1 LSRRDAW
8 LAKLWHVRRVVS
20 SLPLFW
26 RVFAANAGVLVLAF
40 VGLVLAPVTV
50 SVPVAAGELLGLAA
64 GLAALLAANLV
75 LLRPVFGP
83 LDELAET
90 MRRHDPLSP
99 GARAAVSGD
108 PDVVGLAQTFNDMLD
123 RLESERRESA
133 RRALLAQEAERR
145 RIARE
150 LHDEVGGTL
159 TGVML
164 QIEGLAGT
172 IPEELRGQLEEL
184 RETARHGTEE
194 VRRIARRLRPDALD
208 ELGLQSAL
216 AALAGAFERQ
226 ARIPVVR
233 RLEQVA
239 SATPEEEL
247 VIYRVA
253 QEAMTNIARH
263 AGASW
268 ARLELRVSQDAIV
281 LTVADDGRGLRAG
294 ESASSHGI
302 RGMRERAMLVGGTLE
317 IDSRPERGTAITLT
331 IPR

>member
-1 LSRRDAW
+1 
-8 LAKLWHVRRVVS
+8 VS
-20 SLPLFW
+20 SLPLLW
-26 RVFAANAGVLVLAF
+26 RVFAANASVLALAF
-40 VGLVLAPVTV
+40 VALVFAPVTV
-50 SVPVAAGELLGLAA
+50 SVPVAAGELLGLVT
-64 GLAALLAANLV
+64 GLAVLLVANLV
-75 LLRPVFGP
+75 LLRSVFGP

-99 GARAAVSGD
+99 GTRAEVTGD
-108 PDVVGLAQTFNDMLD
+108 PDVVALAQTFNDMLD

-133 RRALLAQEAERR
+133 RQALFAQEAERQ

-164 QIEGLAGT
+164 QIEGLAGA
-172 IPEELRGQLEEL
+172 IPEELRTRLEEL

-194 VRRIARRLRPDALD
+194 VRRIASRLRPDILE

-216 AALAGAFERQ
+216 AALARSFERQ
-226 ARIPVVR
+226 AGIPVHR
-233 RLEQVA
+233 RLEPVPDV
-239 SATPEEEL
+239 SPEEEL

-263 AGASW
+263 AEAGS
-268 ARLELRVSQDAIV
+268 ARLELRAERDAIV
-281 LTVADDGRGLRAG
+281 LVVADDGRGLPDR
-294 ESASSHGI
+294 ESIATHGI
-302 RGMRERAMLVGGTLE
+302 QGMRERAMLIAGRLGV
-317 IDSRPERGTAITLT
+317 DSRPGHGTTVTLT